1 MKASVDAYELIKQ
14 FEGLRLEAYL
24 CPAGIW
30 TIGYG
35 HTSGVSPNSFITI
48 QEADEYLH
56 RDVAAIEMQ
65 LNKLNLSL
73 RQCQWDAIV
82 SFVFNVGIGNFKA
95 STLLAKIR
103 INPDDNSIIDEFLR
117 WVYANGKVMRGLQK
131 RRLTEMKLY
140 FSDKLSNV

>member
-35 HTSGVSPNSFITI
+35 HTSGVSTNSFMTI

-140 FSDKLSNV
+140 FSEKLK

>member
-1 MKASVDAYELIKQ
+1 
-14 FEGLRLEAYL
+14 
-24 CPAGIW
+24 
-30 TIGYG
+30 
-35 HTSGVSPNSFITI
+35 
-48 QEADEYLH
+48 
-56 RDVAAIEMQ
+56 MQ

-82 SFVFNVGIGNFKA
+82 SFVFNVEIGNFKA

-140 FSDKLSNV
+140 FSDKLK

>member
-14 FEGLRLEAYL
+14 FEGLRLKAYL

-56 RDVAAIEMQ
+56 RDVATIEMQ
-65 LNKLNLSL
+65 LNKLNLIL
-73 RQCQWDAIV
+73 RQCQWDAII
-82 SFVFNVGIGNFKA
+82 SFVFNVGIGNFKS

-103 INPDDNSIIDEFLR
+103 INPEDNSIMDEFLR
-117 WVYANGKVMRGLQK
+117 WVYANGKVMKGLQK
-131 RRLTEMKLY
+131 RRLAEMKLY
-140 FSDKLSNV
+140 FSDKLK

>member
-14 FEGLRLEAYL
+14 FEGLRLKAYL

-56 RDVAAIEMQ
+56 RDVATIEMQ
-65 LNKLNLSL
+65 LNKLNLIL
-73 RQCQWDAIV
+73 RQCQWDAII
-82 SFVFNVGIGNFKA
+82 SFVFNVGIGNFKS

-117 WVYANGKVMRGLQK
+117 WVYANGKVMKGLQR
-131 RRLTEMKLY
+131 RRLAEMKLY
-140 FSDKLSNV
+140 FSDKLK

>member
-1 MKASVDAYELIKQ
+1 MKASVDAYQLIKQ

-35 HTSGVSPNSFITI
+35 HTSDVSPNSFITT

-56 RDVAAIEMQ
+56 RDVASVEMQ

-73 RQCQWDAIV
+73 SQCQWDAII

-103 INPDDNSIIDEFLR
+103 INPDDNSIMDEFLR

-131 RRLTEMKLY
+131 RRLAEMKLY
-140 FSDKLSNV
+140 FSDKLK

>member
-14 FEGLRLEAYL
+14 FEGLRLKAYL

-82 SFVFNVGIGNFKA
+82 SFVFNVGIGNFKS

-140 FSDKLSNV
+140 FSDKLK

>member
-82 SFVFNVGIGNFKA
+82 SFVFNVEIGNFKA

-117 WVYANGKVMRGLQK
+117 RVYANGKVMRGLQK

-140 FSDKLSNV
+140 FSDKLK

>member
-1 MKASVDAYELIKQ
+1 MKASVDAYKLIKQ
-14 FEGLRLEAYL
+14 FEGLRLKAYL

-56 RDVAAIEMQ
+56 RDVATIEMQ
-65 LNKLNLSL
+65 LNKLNLIL

-103 INPDDNSIIDEFLR
+103 INPDDNSIMDEFLR

-140 FSDKLSNV
+140 FSDKLK

>member
-56 RDVAAIEMQ
+56 RDVATIEMQ

-73 RQCQWDAIV
+73 RQCQWAAIV

-140 FSDKLSNV
+140 FSDKLK

>member
-35 HTSGVSPNSFITI
+35 HTSDVSPNSFITI

-140 FSDKLSNV
+140 FSDKLK

>member
-35 HTSGVSPNSFITI
+35 HTSGVSPNSCITI

-56 RDVAAIEMQ
+56 RDVASVELQ

-73 RQCQWDAIV
+73 SQCQWDAIV

-103 INPDDNSIIDEFLR
+103 INPDDNSIMDEFLR
-117 WVYANGKVMRGLQK
+117 WVYANGKVMRGLHK
-131 RRLTEMKLY
+131 RRLAEMKLY
-140 FSDKLSNV
+140 FSDKLR

>member
-30 TIGYG
+30 AIGYG

-140 FSDKLSNV
+140 FSDKLK

>member
-14 FEGLRLEAYL
+14 LEGLRLEAYL

-140 FSDKLSNV
+140 FSDKLK

>member
-56 RDVAAIEMQ
+56 RDVATIEMQ
-65 LNKLNLSL
+65 LNKLNLIL

-82 SFVFNVGIGNFKA
+82 SFVFNVGIGNFKS

-103 INPDDNSIIDEFLR
+103 INPDDNSIMDEFLR
-117 WVYANGKVMRGLQK
+117 WVYANGKVMKGLQK
-131 RRLTEMKLY
+131 RRLAEMKLY
-140 FSDKLSNV
+140 FSDKLK

>member
-73 RQCQWDAIV
+73 RQCQWNAIV

-140 FSDKLSNV
+140 FSDKLK

>member
-1 MKASVDAYELIKQ
+1 MKASIDAYELIKQ

-56 RDVAAIEMQ
+56 RDVATIEMQ

-103 INPDDNSIIDEFLR
+103 ITPDDNSIMDEFLR

-140 FSDKLSNV
+140 FSDKLK

>member
-1 MKASVDAYELIKQ
+1 MKASVYAYELIKQ

-56 RDVAAIEMQ
+56 RDVATIEMQ

-140 FSDKLSNV
+140 FSDKLK

>member
-56 RDVAAIEMQ
+56 RDVATIEMQ

-140 FSDKLSNV
+140 FSDKLK

>member
-14 FEGLRLEAYL
+14 FEGLRLEEYL

-140 FSDKLSNV
+140 FSDKLK

>member
-56 RDVAAIEMQ
+56 RDVATIEMQ

-117 WVYANGKVMRGLQK
+117 WVYANGKVIRGLQK

-140 FSDKLSNV
+140 FSDKLK

>member
-1 MKASVDAYELIKQ
+1 MKASVDAYQLIKQ

-35 HTSGVSPNSFITI
+35 HTSDVSPNSFITI

-56 RDVAAIEMQ
+56 RDVASVEMQ

-73 RQCQWDAIV
+73 SQCQWDAIV

-103 INPDDNSIIDEFLR
+103 INPDDNSIMDEFLR
-117 WVYANGKVMRGLQK
+117 WVHANGKVMRGLQK
-131 RRLTEMKLY
+131 RRLAEMKLY
-140 FSDKLSNV
+140 FSDKLK

>member
-1 MKASVDAYELIKQ
+1 MKASVDAYELINQ

-140 FSDKLSNV
+140 FSDKLK

>member
-14 FEGLRLEAYL
+14 FEGLRLKAYL

-56 RDVAAIEMQ
+56 RDVATIEMQ
-65 LNKLNLSL
+65 LNKLNLIL

-103 INPDDNSIIDEFLR
+103 INPEDNSIMDEFLR
-117 WVYANGKVMRGLQK
+117 WVYANGKVMKGLQK
-131 RRLTEMKLY
+131 RRLAEMKLY
-140 FSDKLSNV
+140 FSDKLK

>member
-56 RDVAAIEMQ
+56 RAVATIEMQ

-103 INPDDNSIIDEFLR
+103 INPDDNSIMDEFLR

-140 FSDKLSNV
+140 FSDKLK

>member
-56 RDVAAIEMQ
+56 RDVASIEMQ

-140 FSDKLSNV
+140 FSDKLK

>member
-1 MKASVDAYELIKQ
+1 MKASIDAYELIKQ

-56 RDVAAIEMQ
+56 RDVASVEMQ

-73 RQCQWDAIV
+73 SQCQWDAIV

-103 INPDDNSIIDEFLR
+103 INPDDNSIMDEFLR

-140 FSDKLSNV
+140 FSDKLK

>member
-35 HTSGVSPNSFITI
+35 HTFGVSRNSFITI

-140 FSDKLSNV
+140 FSDKLK

>member
-1 MKASVDAYELIKQ
+1 MKASIDAYELIKQ

-56 RDVAAIEMQ
+56 RDVATIEMQ

-82 SFVFNVGIGNFKA
+82 SFVFNVGIGNFKS

-103 INPDDNSIIDEFLR
+103 TNPDDNSIMDEFLR
-117 WVYANGKVMRGLQK
+117 WVYANGKVMKGLQK
-131 RRLTEMKLY
+131 RRLAEMKLY
-140 FSDKLSNV
+140 FSDKLK

>member
-1 MKASVDAYELIKQ
+1 MKASVDAYQLIKQ

-56 RDVAAIEMQ
+56 RDVATIEMQ
-65 LNKLNLSL
+65 LNKLNLIL
-73 RQCQWDAIV
+73 RQWQGDAIITLA
-82 SFVFNVGIGNFKA
+82 FKVGIRNYK
-95 STLLAKIR
+95 
-103 INPDDNSIIDEFLR
+103 
-117 WVYANGKVMRGLQK
+117 Y
-131 RRLTEMKLY
+131 
-140 FSDKLSNV
+140 

>member
-1 MKASVDAYELIKQ
+1 MKASIDAYELIKQ

-56 RDVAAIEMQ
+56 RDVATIEMQ
-65 LNKLNLSL
+65 LNKLNLIL

-82 SFVFNVGIGNFKA
+82 SFVFNVGIGNFKS

-103 INPDDNSIIDEFLR
+103 INPDDNSIMDEFLR

-140 FSDKLSNV
+140 FSDKLK

>member
-117 WVYANGKVMRGLQK
+117 WVYANSKVMRGLQK

-140 FSDKLSNV
+140 FSDKLK

>member
-48 QEADEYLH
+48 QEADEYLL

-131 RRLTEMKLY
+131 RRLTEMKPY
-140 FSDKLSNV
+140 FSDKLK

>member
-95 STLLAKIR
+95 STLLVKIR

-140 FSDKLSNV
+140 FSDMLK

>member
-1 MKASVDAYELIKQ
+1 MKASIDAYELIKQ

-56 RDVAAIEMQ
+56 RDVATIEMQ

-95 STLLAKIR
+95 STLLAKIL
-103 INPDDNSIIDEFLR
+103 INPDDNSIMDEFLR

-140 FSDKLSNV
+140 FSDKLK

>member
-56 RDVAAIEMQ
+56 RDVATIEMQ

-73 RQCQWDAIV
+73 RQCQWDDIV
-82 SFVFNVGIGNFKA
+82 SFVFNVGIGNFKS

-103 INPDDNSIIDEFLR
+103 INPEDNSIMDEFLR
-117 WVYANGKVMRGLQK
+117 WVYANGKVMKGLQK
-131 RRLTEMKLY
+131 RRLAEMKLY
-140 FSDKLSNV
+140 FSDKLK

>member
-1 MKASVDAYELIKQ
+1 MKASVDAYQLIKQ

-24 CPAGIW
+24 CPAGIC

-35 HTSGVSPNSFITI
+35 HTSDVSPNSFITI

-56 RDVAAIEMQ
+56 RDVASVEMQ

-73 RQCQWDAIV
+73 SQCQWDAIV

-103 INPDDNSIIDEFLR
+103 INPDDNSIMDEFLR

-131 RRLTEMKLY
+131 RRLAEMKLY
-140 FSDKLSNV
+140 FSDKLK

>member
-140 FSDKLSNV
+140 FSDKLK